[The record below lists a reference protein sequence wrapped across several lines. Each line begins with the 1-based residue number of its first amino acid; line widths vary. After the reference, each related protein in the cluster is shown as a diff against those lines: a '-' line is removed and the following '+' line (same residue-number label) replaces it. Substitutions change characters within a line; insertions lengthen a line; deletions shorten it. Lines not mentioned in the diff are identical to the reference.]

1 MEKRSNHTRLSKK
14 ILSLLLCT
22 LLITGCTDI
31 SLGDKND
38 GNSQDVDTS
47 SEEQSQDT
55 ESVTD
60 ADEHNESETD
70 DSKSSLTSTS
80 LVASSTDNEDGT
92 GKADKN
98 SKDSKDNKDSKDSKN
113 SKDNKDSK
121 DSKAGSAAEDE
132 NIFAIMPDYFYFSS
146 GAGGWSTDVTISED
160 GSFDGSYYDSDMGD
174 TGEGYP
180 NGTMY
185 VCDFTG
191 KFDVPQPTDDEY
203 IYTTKL
209 LELTLRDA
217 DKVGTTEIEGDTR
230 YIYTEPYGFDDADE
244 FLIYLP
250 GASLSAMTEECRSW
264 VDVRMESIER
274 LPVDYYVLYNVG
286 GAEAFNGIKDD
297 SIWTQDFQYQ
307 YGDAYV
313 TFGPSYY
320 MGSYFSFFVDNDS
333 PASLSLSIPWDG
345 ESEETMECEENWKSD
360 PETYN
365 VTIKKKDDETYI
377 ITVEGISDK
386 EFDFSP
392 WGGTEPGKFS
402 AEFVLIESD

>member
-1 MEKRSNHTRLSKK
+1 MIKRSNQTRLGKRL
-14 ILSLLLCT
+14 LSLLLCSF
-22 LLITGCTDI
+22 LVTGCADI
-31 SLGDKND
+31 SLGDKE
-38 GNSQDVDTS
+38 GSQDVS
-47 SEEQSQDT
+47 ASNEELSQDT
-55 ESVTD
+55 GSV
-60 ADEHNESETD
+60 ADDQAQNDSEID
-70 DSKSSLTSTS
+70 DSKSPLSSTS
-80 LVASSTDNEDGT
+80 SDISSTDQEDGT
-92 GKADKN
+92 DKADKN
-98 SKDSKDNKDSKDSKN
+98 SKDNKDIDSKDSKDSK
-113 SKDNKDSK
+113 SDSDTK
-121 DSKAGSAAEDE
+121 DE
-132 NIFAIMPDYFYFSS
+132 NIFAIMPDFFYFSS
-146 GAGGWSTDVTISED
+146 GAGGWSTDITISED

-217 DKVGTTEIEGDTR
+217 DKVGTTEIEDDTR

-250 GASLSAMTEECRSW
+250 GASLSAMTEECLSW

-286 GAEAFNGIKDD
+286 GAEAFNGMEKM
-297 SIWTQDFQYQ
+297 TP
-307 YGDAYV
+307 YGLRISNINMVDAYV

-345 ESEETMECEENWKSD
+345 VSEETMECEESWESD
-360 PETYN
+360 PETYY
-365 VTIKKKDDETYI
+365 VTIKKKMMRP
-377 ITVEGISDK
+377 IS
-386 EFDFSP
+386 
-392 WGGTEPGKFS
+392 
-402 AEFVLIESD
+402 

>member
-1 MEKRSNHTRLSKK
+1 MIKRSNQTRLGKRL
-14 ILSLLLCT
+14 LSLLLCSF
-22 LLITGCTDI
+22 LVTGCADI
-31 SLGDKND
+31 SLGDKE
-38 GNSQDVDTS
+38 GSQDIS
-47 SEEQSQDT
+47 ASNEELSQDT
-55 ESVTD
+55 GSV
-60 ADEHNESETD
+60 ADDQAQNDSQID
-70 DSKSSLTSTS
+70 DSKTPLTSS
-80 LVASSTDNEDGT
+80 DAASANQEDGAD
-92 GKADKN
+92 KADKN
-98 SKDSKDNKDSKDSKN
+98 
-113 SKDNKDSK
+113 SK

-132 NIFAIMPDYFYFSS
+132 NIFAIMPDFFYFSS
-146 GAGGWSTDVTISED
+146 GAGGWSTDITISED

-217 DKVGTTEIEGDTR
+217 DKVGTTEIEDDTR

-250 GASLSAMTEECRSW
+250 GASLSAMTEECLSW
-264 VDVRMESIER
+264 VDVRMDGIEK

-313 TFGPSYY
+313 NFSPAYY
-320 MGSYFSFFVDNDS
+320 MGSYFSFFVDDNS
-333 PASLSLSIPWDG
+333 SAALSLSIPWDG
-345 ESEETMECEENWKSD
+345 VSEETMECEESWESD
-360 PETYN
+360 PETYY

-386 EFDFSP
+386 KFDFSP

>member
-1 MEKRSNHTRLSKK
+1 MIKRSNQTRLGKRL
-14 ILSLLLCT
+14 LSLLLCSF
-22 LLITGCTDI
+22 LVTGCADI
-31 SLGDKND
+31 SLGDKE
-38 GNSQDVDTS
+38 GSQDVS
-47 SEEQSQDT
+47 ASIEELSQDT
-55 ESVTD
+55 GSE
-60 ADEHNESETD
+60 ADDKAQNDSQID
-70 DSKSSLTSTS
+70 DSKTSLTSS
-80 LVASSTDNEDGT
+80 DAASANQEDGAD
-92 GKADKN
+92 KADKN
-98 SKDSKDNKDSKDSKN
+98 SKVNKT
-113 SKDNKDSK
+113 
-121 DSKAGSAAEDE
+121 GSDTEDE
-132 NIFAIMPDYFYFSS
+132 NLFAIMPDYFYFSS
-146 GAGGWSTDVTISED
+146 GAGGWGTDIIISED
-160 GSFDGSYYDSDMGD
+160 GSFEGSYHDSDMGD
-174 TGEGYP
+174 TGEGYQY
-180 NGTMY
+180 GTVY
-185 VCDFTG
+185 VCNFTG

-209 LELTLRDA
+209 LDLTLTDA
-217 DKVGTTEIEGDTR
+217 DKIGTTVIEDETR
-230 YIYTEPYGFDDADE
+230 YIYTDPYGFEDADE
-244 FLIYLP
+244 FMIYLP
-250 GASLSAMTEECRSW
+250 GASLSDMTEECRSW
-264 VDVRMESIER
+264 VDVRMESIES

-297 SIWTQDFQYQ
+297 SIWTQEFQYQ

-313 TFGPSYY
+313 NFSPAYY

-345 ESEETMECEENWKSD
+345 ESEETMECEENWTSD

>member
-1 MEKRSNHTRLSKK
+1 MIKRSNQTRLGKRL
-14 ILSLLLCT
+14 LSLILCS
-22 LLITGCTDI
+22 LLITGCADI
-31 SLGDKND
+31 SLGNN

-47 SEEQSQDT
+47 SEEQSQDN
-55 ESVTD
+55 ESVADT
-60 ADEHNESETD
+60 DEHNDSEID
-70 DSKSSLTSTS
+70 DSKSPLSSAS
-80 LVASSTDNEDGT
+80 SDISSTDQEDGT
-92 GKADKN
+92 DKADKN
-98 SKDSKDNKDSKDSKN
+98 SKDNKDIDSKDSKDGK
-113 SKDNKDSK
+113 SDS
-121 DSKAGSAAEDE
+121 DTEDE
-132 NIFAIMPDYFYFSS
+132 NLFAIMPDFFYFSS

-217 DKVGTTEIEGDTR
+217 DKVGTTEIEDDTR

-250 GASLSAMTEECRSW
+250 GASLSAMTEECLSW

-297 SIWTQDFQYQ
+297 SIWTQEFQYQ

-313 TFGPSYY
+313 NFSPAYY
-320 MGSYFSFFVDNDS
+320 MGSYFSFFVDDDS
-333 PASLSLSIPWDG
+333 PAALSLSIPWDG
-345 ESEETMECEENWKSD
+345 VSEETMECEESWESD
-360 PETYN
+360 PETYY

>member
-1 MEKRSNHTRLSKK
+1 MIKRSNQTRLGKRL
-14 ILSLLLCT
+14 LSLLLFSF
-22 LLITGCTDI
+22 LVTGCADI
-31 SLGDKND
+31 SLGNN

-47 SEEQSQDT
+47 SEEQSQDN
-55 ESVTD
+55 ESVAD
-60 ADEHNESETD
+60 ADEHNDSEID
-70 DSKSSLTSTS
+70 DFKSPLSSTS
-80 LVASSTDNEDGT
+80 SDISSTDQEDGT
-92 GKADKN
+92 DKADKN
-98 SKDSKDNKDSKDSKN
+98 SKDSKDNKDS
-113 SKDNKDSK
+113 KDSK

-146 GAGGWSTDVTISED
+146 GAGGWGTDIIISED
-160 GSFDGSYYDSDMGD
+160 GSFEGSYHDSDMGD
-174 TGEGYP
+174 TGEGYQY
-180 NGTMY
+180 GTVY

-217 DKVGTTEIEGDTR
+217 DKVGTTEIEDDTR
-230 YIYTEPYGFDDADE
+230 YIYTDPYGFEDADE
-244 FLIYLP
+244 FMIYLP

-313 TFGPSYY
+313 NFSPAYY

-345 ESEETMECEENWKSD
+345 ESEETMECEENWTSD

-392 WGGTEPGKFS
+392 WGGTELGKFS

>member
-1 MEKRSNHTRLSKK
+1 MIKRSNQTRLGKRL
-14 ILSLLLCT
+14 LSLLLCSF
-22 LLITGCTDI
+22 LVTGCADI
-31 SLGDKND
+31 SLGDKE
-38 GNSQDVDTS
+38 GSQDVS
-47 SEEQSQDT
+47 ASNEELSQDT
-55 ESVTD
+55 GSV
-60 ADEHNESETD
+60 ADDQAQNDSQID
-70 DSKSSLTSTS
+70 DSKTPLTSS
-80 LVASSTDNEDGT
+80 DAASSNQEDGAD
-92 GKADKN
+92 KADKN
-98 SKDSKDNKDSKDSKN
+98 SKVSKTGAD
-113 SKDNKDSK
+113 
-121 DSKAGSAAEDE
+121 AGDE
-132 NIFAIMPDYFYFSS
+132 NLFAIMPDYFYFSS
-146 GAGGWSTDVTISED
+146 GAGGWGTDIIISED
-160 GSFDGSYYDSDMGD
+160 GSFEGSYHDSDMGD
-174 TGEGYP
+174 TGEGYQY
-180 NGTMY
+180 GTVY
-185 VCDFTG
+185 VCNFTG

-209 LELTLRDA
+209 LDLTLTDA
-217 DKVGTTEIEGDTR
+217 DKIGTTVIEDETR
-230 YIYTEPYGFDDADE
+230 YIYTDPYGFEDADE
-244 FLIYLP
+244 FMIYLP
-250 GASLSAMTEECRSW
+250 GASLSDMTEECRSW

-313 TFGPSYY
+313 NFSPAYY

-345 ESEETMECEENWKSD
+345 ESEETIECEENWTSD

>member
-1 MEKRSNHTRLSKK
+1 MIKRSNQTRLGKRL
-14 ILSLLLCT
+14 LSLLLFSF
-22 LLITGCTDI
+22 LVTGCADI
-31 SLGDKND
+31 SLGDKE
-38 GNSQDVDTS
+38 GSQDVS
-47 SEEQSQDT
+47 ASNEELSQDT
-55 ESVTD
+55 GSV
-60 ADEHNESETD
+60 ADDQAQNDSQID
-70 DSKSSLTSTS
+70 DSKPPLSSTS
-80 LVASSTDNEDGT
+80 SDISSTDQEDGT
-92 GKADKN
+92 DKADKN
-98 SKDSKDNKDSKDSKN
+98 SKDNKDIDSKDSKDSK
-113 SKDNKDSK
+113 SDSDTK
-121 DSKAGSAAEDE
+121 DE
-132 NIFAIMPDYFYFSS
+132 NIFAIMPDFFYFSS
-146 GAGGWSTDVTISED
+146 GAGGWSTDITISED

-217 DKVGTTEIEGDTR
+217 DKVGTTEIEDDTR

-250 GASLSAMTEECRSW
+250 GASLSAMTEECLSW
-264 VDVRMESIER
+264 VDVRMDGIEK

-313 TFGPSYY
+313 NFSPAYY
-320 MGSYFSFFVDNDS
+320 MGSHFSFYVDDDS
-333 PASLSLSIPWDG
+333 PAALSLSIPWDG
-345 ESEETMECEENWKSD
+345 VSEETMECEESWESD
-360 PETYN
+360 PETYY

>member
-1 MEKRSNHTRLSKK
+1 MIKRSNQTRLGKRL
-14 ILSLLLCT
+14 LSLLLCSF
-22 LLITGCTDI
+22 LVTGCADI
-31 SLGDKND
+31 SLGDKE
-38 GNSQDVDTS
+38 GSQDVS
-47 SEEQSQDT
+47 ASNEELSQDT
-55 ESVTD
+55 GSV
-60 ADEHNESETD
+60 ADDQAQNDSQID
-70 DSKSSLTSTS
+70 DSKTPLTSS
-80 LVASSTDNEDGT
+80 DAASANQEDGAD
-92 GKADKN
+92 KADKN
-98 SKDSKDNKDSKDSKN
+98 SKVSKTGAD
-113 SKDNKDSK
+113 
-121 DSKAGSAAEDE
+121 AGDE
-132 NIFAIMPDYFYFSS
+132 NLFAIMPEFFYFSS

-209 LELTLRDA
+209 IELTLRDA
-217 DKVGTTEIEGDTR
+217 DKVGTTEIEDDTR

-250 GASLSAMTEECRSW
+250 GASLSAMTEECLSW

-307 YGDAYV
+307 NGDAYV

-345 ESEETMECEENWKSD
+345 VSEETMECEENWESD
-360 PETYN
+360 PETYY